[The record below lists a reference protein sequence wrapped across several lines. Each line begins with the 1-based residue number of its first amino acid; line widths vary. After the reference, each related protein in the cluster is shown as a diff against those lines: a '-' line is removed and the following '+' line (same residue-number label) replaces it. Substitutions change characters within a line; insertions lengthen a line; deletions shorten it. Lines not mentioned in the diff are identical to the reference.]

1 MANKFSD
8 TELDGFRRG
17 DGINDL
23 DCVIP
28 GCGRWF
34 RNFDLLA
41 AHMHA
46 RHGSPTPN
54 QPGDV
59 ELPKA
64 TRTRPAFVPVTERVE
79 SVAKRR
85 TSGGKLPPPASA
97 GANNELNPFIK
108 VEDVGDIGDTAV
120 FAFTGDNRLGTSN
133 FDKEQI
139 ICEVSFGGKTW
150 DWGINLSSP
159 NYRLLFDKFGDD
171 IDGWKGKVNVVVKQ
185 GTRSPFIA
193 VAKGRARA

>member
-1 MANKFSD
+1 MSD
-8 TELDGFRRG
+8 DLDGYRRG

-23 DCVIP
+23 DCIY
-28 GCGRWF
+28 CHRWF
-34 RNFDLLA
+34 RNFDRLA
-41 AHMHA
+41 MHMHA
-46 RHGSPTPN
+46 RHGRPTPN

-59 ELPKA
+59 ELPA
-64 TRTRPAFVPVTERVE
+64 TRTRPAFVPISKGWTP
-79 SVAKRR
+79 VAKRK

-97 GANNELNPFIK
+97 GANNELNQFVK
-108 VEDVGDIGDTAV
+108 VDDLGGIGDVGV
-120 FAFTGDNRLGTSN
+120 FTFTGDNRLGTSN

-139 ICEVSFGGKTW
+139 ICEVKFNDRTF

-171 IDGWKGKVNVVVKQ
+171 IDRWRGKVNVVVKQ

-193 VAKGRARA
+193 VAKGKR